1 MAPNW
6 TRRSIALTV
15 LGVVL
20 VVEATIAGYLFL
32 HGKDVGPGVG
42 WIRVGSTEQ
51 VTSARITF
59 VESVPAYV
67 VATPEG
73 LVGLYARSPQM
84 GEPVKYCAS
93 SGWFEDRAH
102 GSMFDSLG
110 DYVLGPAPR
119 GLDRLDV
126 RAVGNDVWIDPTDR
140 FIGAP
145 RGTHPVEQSGP
156 FCVGGSG

>member
-6 TRRSIALTV
+6 TRRSIVLTV
-15 LGVVL
+15 IPVVL
-20 VVEATIAGYLFL
+20 VIEIAIGGYLFL
-32 HGKDVGPGVG
+32 HGNDVGPGVG
-42 WIRVGSTEQ
+42 WMWVGSTEQ
-51 VTSARITF
+51 VASAGVTF

-73 LVGLYARSPQM
+73 LIGLYARSPQM
-84 GEPVKYCAS
+84 GEPVAYCAS

-126 RAVGNDVWIDPTDR
+126 RAIGNDVWIDTADH
-140 FIGAP
+140 FLGAP
-145 RGTHPVEQSGP
+145 RGTHSVQPSGP
-156 FCVGGSG
+156 FCTGGSR